1 MKDQTMEFLLKLK
14 NIKIYGIIDYERK
27 NNKYFN

>member
-1 MKDQTMEFLLKLK
+1 MKVVMMEFLLKLK
-14 NIKIYGIIDYERK
+14 NIKIYGIINYERK